1 MTTSSDKYKTA
12 LTSEVGVSS
21 YTSLAVEK
29 RHEIRLRLV
38 DIRYCRRIRY
48 LSERLG
54 EIYDSVKND
63 FEREYPDCTLFTYDF
78 EKIVSDTQ
86 TNARGARERDA
97 KYRIY

>member
-1 MTTSSDKYKTA
+1 MKYVSDW
-12 LTSEVGVSS
+12 SIS
-21 YTSLAVEK
+21 
-29 RHEIRLRLV
+29 
-38 DIRYCRRIRY
+38 DIAAAFGI
-48 LSERLG
+48 SAERLG

-97 KYRIY
+97 EYRIY